1 MTTHET
7 HDVAEAAELAEVT
20 GAARADKVTGAI
32 VVTGATGNVGRALVR
47 MLHEAGAPV
56 TAVARTVAET
66 DVPAGVRAAPADL
79 AEPAGLRAAF
89 AGAEALF
96 LLVAGEDPHG
106 VLAEAKAAGIRRV
119 VLLSSQGAG
128 TRPEAY
134 RHPRLFEEAVRESGL
149 DRTILRSGG
158 MATNAFAWAE
168 SIRARREAAAPFGDV
183 GLPFVDPDDVAAVAA
198 AALLGDDHLGATY
211 TLTGPAP
218 TTPRGRAAAIAAALG
233 EPVRFT
239 EQTVTEARELMSRF
253 MPPPAVEGTL
263 AILGEPTEEEQRP
276 TPDVEHVLDRAPNS
290 FADWAARNAPAF
302 R

>member
-1 MTTHET
+1 MGNET
-7 HDVAEAAELAEVT
+7 NETNET
-20 GAARADKVTGAI
+20 I

-47 MLHEAGAPV
+47 MLTEARVPV
-56 TAVARTVAET
+56 TAVARGVTDA
-66 DVPAGVRAAPADL
+66 DVPAGVRAVSADL

-89 AGAEALF
+89 EGAEALF

-106 VLAEAKAAGIRRV
+106 VLAEARSAGIRKV

-128 TRPEAY
+128 TRPQAY
-134 RHPRLFEEAVRESGL
+134 RHPRRFEDAVRESGL
-149 DRTILRSGG
+149 DWTVLRSGG
-158 MATNAFAWAE
+158 MATNVFAWAE

-183 GLPFVDPDDVAAVAA
+183 GLPFVDPDDVAAVAV

-218 TTPRGRAAAIAAALG
+218 TTPRERAAAIAAALG

-239 EQTVTEARELMSRF
+239 EQTREEAHALMTRF

-263 AILGEPTEEEQRP
+263 AILGEPTEDERRP
-276 TPDVEHVLDRAPNS
+276 SPDVERVLARTPGT
-290 FADWAARNAPAF
+290 FAAWAARNAPAF